1 MSLASQ
7 QDSFHPHS
15 TVKTLTIAWA
25 TLVELVECVPLV
37 LASMRLALSHVSVA
51 LGTTMRMETQTVLV
65 FPTLAS
71 FQCTKTHR
79 WKRDSR

>member
-25 TLVELVECVPLV
+25 TLVELVGCV
-37 LASMRLALSHVSVA
+37 SMVWRITAATARKDSKRVKSPARSSV
-51 LGTTMRMETQTVLV
+51 E
-65 FPTLAS
+65 
-71 FQCTKTHR
+71 
-79 WKRDSR
+79 